1 MDVLKDPRV
10 VAGGGIALALAAGVV
25 VALVWGAG
33 KDDAAG
39 PPPASQGGLVIEVG
53 QDDVKLDPTRKLPC
67 YVAGASVG
75 LATHAEC
82 AARNGVSSGQL
93 DVGINQQGELAFG
106 DVGTVLTPLPPDELV
121 LPPAPSPAIATTPA
135 PAPPVETPIAEARG
149 PAATCWRYSDR
160 IWVRVGDMP
169 LNACV
174 SNLFNGRCERPGSAA
189 YGRWGEQTLRLVP
202 GRVEQSPDNRNF
214 RTLVE
219 QGANCTLAAL

>member
-1 MDVLKDPRV
+1 MDFLKDPRV
-10 VAGGGIALALAAGVV
+10 VAGGGVALALVAGIA

-33 KDDAAG
+33 KDG
-39 PPPASQGGLVIEVG
+39 PEVEPPASKGGLVIEVG

-106 DVGTVLTPLPPDELV
+106 DVGTALTPLPPDEAA
-121 LPPAPSPAIATTPA
+121 LPPAPA
-135 PAPPVETPIAEARG
+135 PAPVVAPAQAPPAETPVAETRG
-149 PAATCWRYSDR
+149 PTATCWRYSDR
-160 IWVRVGDMP
+160 VWVRVGDLP

-174 SNLFNGRCERPGSAA
+174 ANLFDGRCERPGSAT

-219 QGANCTLAAL
+219 QGANCTLAPL